1 MKKILITDEI
11 RGWAKEYALRLL
23 NQEETL
29 ASLRHLKSQLDGD
42 RAEYVGRII
51 SLLPAILDMMPW
63 EYALFHRMHF
73 AVFDKA
79 GAKAID
85 LSERLSLSE
94 QGGMPKEKSLYM
106 HIVTALQ
113 YDVVQQKIFPVYVRK
128 MGIRSCVYCNAQYA
142 VSAKKGK
149 TERSSVY
156 RSTFNIDHWKP
167 KNHYP
172 YLAVAFYNLYPCC
185 PACNQGKSYTEKD
198 WCLYAEDGEDLNPYK
213 FRLDDASL
221 LNYLLSWDAEQLN
234 IEFVDKITG
243 VEPDYDED
251 FHIRKLYNNFKSEVE
266 EVIWRSRIYSSK
278 MVEAMQQSGLYYLK
292 PQDVNRYI
300 IGNYDREEDIMKRP
314 LAKLTQDIAKQIGL
328 L

>member
-11 RGWAKEYALRLL
+11 RGWAKEYALRIL

-29 ASLRHLKSQLDGD
+29 ASLRHLKSQLDGN
-42 RAEYVGRII
+42 RAEYVGHVI
-51 SLLPAILDMMPW
+51 SFLPAILDMMPW
-63 EYALFHRMHF
+63 EYALFHRIHF
-73 AVFDKA
+73 AVFDLA
-79 GAKAID
+79 GAQAID
-85 LSERLSLSE
+85 LSQKLSLSE
-94 QGGMPKEKSLYM
+94 PGGMPKEKSLYM

-172 YLAVAFYNLYPCC
+172 YLAVAFYNLYPSC

-198 WCLYAEDGEDLNPYK
+198 WCLYAQDGEELNPYK
-213 FRLDDASL
+213 FRLDDMSL

-234 IEFVDKITG
+234 IEFVDKTTG
-243 VEPDYDED
+243 VEPGYDED

>member
-29 ASLRHLKSQLDGD
+29 ASLRQLKSQLDGD

-51 SLLPAILDMMPW
+51 SLLPTILDMMPW
-63 EYALFHRMHF
+63 DYLSFHKKHF

-85 LSERLSLSE
+85 LSERLPLSE
-94 QGGMPKEKSLYM
+94 PGNIPKEKSLYM

-113 YDVVQQKIFPVYVRK
+113 YDVVQQRIFPVYVRK

-142 VSAKKGK
+142 VSAKKGR
-149 TERSSVY
+149 TDRSSVY

-198 WCLYAEDGEDLNPYK
+198 WCLYAEDGEELNPYK

>member
-149 TERSSVY
+149 TDRSSVY

>member
-1 MKKILITDEI
+1 MKKILITNEI
-11 RGWAKEYALRLL
+11 KGWAKEYALRLL
-23 NQEETL
+23 NQEDTL

-51 SLLPAILDMMPW
+51 SFLPAILDMLPW
-63 EYALFHRMHF
+63 EYASFHRKHF
-73 AVFDKA
+73 SVFDKG

-85 LSERLSLSE
+85 LSQRLPLSE
-94 QGGMPKEKSLYM
+94 PGCVPKEKTLYM

-113 YDVVQQKIFPVYVRK
+113 YDVVQQKIFPTYVRK

-149 TERSSVY
+149 TDRSSVY

-172 YLAVAFYNLYPCC
+172 YLAVAFYNLYPSCT
-185 PACNQGKSYTEKD
+185 ACNQGKSFTEKD
-198 WCLYAEDGEDLNPYK
+198 WCLYAQDGEDLNPYK
-213 FRLDDASL
+213 FRLDDMSL
-221 LNYLLSWDAEQLN
+221 LNYLLSWDAEQLRVD
-234 IEFVDKITG
+234 FVDKATG
-243 VEPDYDED
+243 IAPDYDED

-278 MVEAMQQSGLYYLK
+278 MV
-292 PQDVNRYI
+292 
-300 IGNYDREEDIMKRP
+300 
-314 LAKLTQDIAKQIGL
+314 
-328 L
+328 

>member
-23 NQEETL
+23 NQEDTF
-29 ASLRHLKSQLDGD
+29 ASLRHLKSQLDGN
-42 RAEYVGRII
+42 RAEYVGRVI
-51 SLLPAILDMMPW
+51 SYLPAILDMLPW
-63 EYALFHRMHF
+63 EYTTFHRKHF
-73 AVFDKA
+73 AEFDKG

-85 LSERLSLSE
+85 LSQRLPLSE
-94 QGGMPKEKSLYM
+94 PGCVLKEKTLYM

-113 YDVVQQKIFPVYVRK
+113 YDVVQQKIFPTYVRK

-149 TERSSVY
+149 TDRSSVY

-172 YLAVAFYNLYPCC
+172 YLAVAFYNLYPSCT
-185 PACNQGKSYTEKD
+185 ACNQGKSFTEKD
-198 WCLYAEDGEDLNPYK
+198 WCLYAQDGEDLNPYK
-213 FRLDDASL
+213 FRLDDMSL
-221 LNYLLSWDAEQLN
+221 LNYLLSWDAEQLRVD
-234 IEFVDKITG
+234 FVDKATG
-243 VEPDYDED
+243 IAPDYDED

-278 MVEAMQQSGLYYLK
+278 MVEAMQQSGIYHLK

-300 IGNYDREEDIMKRP
+300 IGNYDREDDIMKRP

>member
-11 RGWAKEYALRLL
+11 RGRAKEYALRLL

-29 ASLRHLKSQLDGD
+29 ASLRHLKSQLNGD
-42 RAEYVGRII
+42 KAEYVGRVI
-51 SLLPAILDMMPW
+51 SFLPAILDMMPW
-63 EYALFHRMHF
+63 EYTSFHRNHF

-85 LSERLSLSE
+85 LSQRLSLSE
-94 QGGMPKEKSLYM
+94 PGNMPKEKSLYM

-113 YDVVQQKIFPVYVRK
+113 YDVVQQKIFPAYVRK

-149 TERSSVY
+149 TDRSSVY

-172 YLAVAFYNLYPCC
+172 YLAVAFYNLYPSC
-185 PACNQGKSYTEKD
+185 PACNQGKSFTEKD
-198 WCLYAEDGEDLNPYK
+198 WCLYAQDGEDLNPYK

-234 IEFVDKITG
+234 IVFVDKTTG
-243 VEPDYDED
+243 VVPDYDED

>member
-73 AVFDKA
+73 AVFDE
-79 GAKAID
+79 GGTKAID

-94 QGGMPKEKSLYM
+94 PGGMPKEKSLYM

-149 TERSSVY
+149 TDRSSVY

-172 YLAVAFYNLYPCC
+172 YLAVAFYNLYPSC

-198 WCLYAEDGEDLNPYK
+198 WCLYAQDGENLNPYK